1 MTFLSARRGALFA
14 LAFSLS
20 ACTSVDAQAPA
31 LVGALTPAEEAYVAQ
46 TAAVIYRRASVD
58 RLPGLLFSDARGH
71 GTCVR
76 SPSGASETAD
86 YTLLILQ
93 RRITEDFIS
102 QAADDVLILRSAS
115 DAAPCRQLGNAAGL
129 WVRAN

>member
-1 MTFLSARRGALFA
+1 MMALPAKRGALVA
-14 LAFSLS
+14 LALSLS
-20 ACTSVDAQAPA
+20 ACTGVDAQAPA
-31 LVGALTPAEEAYVAQ
+31 LAGPLTPAEEAYVAQ

-76 SPSGASETAD
+76 SPSGARDKAD

-115 DAAPCRQLGNAAGL
+115 DAAPCRRLGSVAGL